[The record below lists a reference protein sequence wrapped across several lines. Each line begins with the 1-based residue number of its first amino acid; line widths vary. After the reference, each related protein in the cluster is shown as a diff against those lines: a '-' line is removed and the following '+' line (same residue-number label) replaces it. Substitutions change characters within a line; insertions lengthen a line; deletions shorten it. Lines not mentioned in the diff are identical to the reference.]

1 MIEKENNKTL
11 SIIFNDPKNEKFREK
26 LKNIVPLIIEIK
38 NKKSKDFEKAIKK
51 FKNDENCEFKNL
63 MIERYFLFKA
73 LKEINEELT
82 KNKEGF
88 LVDFTSKL
96 HKFFNDQTLF
106 YWRVKRFITEDEIL
120 SINLVDEDFYY
131 LDLVIKQNTNDNEFI
146 PYIDKLETD
155 LPAMYV
161 DAYCIF
167 ISFLY

>member
-1 MIEKENNKTL
+1 
-11 SIIFNDPKNEKFREK
+11 
-26 LKNIVPLIIEIK
+26 
-38 NKKSKDFEKAIKK
+38 
-51 FKNDENCEFKNL
+51 
-63 MIERYFLFKA
+63 MIERHFLFKA

-88 LVDFTSKL
+88 LIDFTSKL

-106 YWRVKRFITEDEIL
+106 YWRMKRFITEDEIL
-120 SINLVDEDFYY
+120 GINLVDKDFYY

-155 LPAMYV
+155 LPVIYA
-161 DAYCIF
+161 DAYLIF